1 MMSQEEIQKA
11 VEGVMALRPAGTK
24 PRTKKKKPSPSF
36 SRTRQSLYPRAPSS
50 PFGNVLTAT
59 TIPPAA

>member
-24 PRTKKKKPSPSF
+24 PRTKKKKKKK
-36 SRTRQSLYPRAPSS
+36 
-50 PFGNVLTAT
+50 T
-59 TIPPAA
+59 THYHHHLQGY